1 MSDRMDW
8 IKEKFADFLPEG
20 MAAAVRGD
28 LRGAEQLLDGAQ
40 MQRKEFEE
48 KKPEDEQAEEKPAD
62 PPPPPPPPPPPAET
76 AAETAPEAGD
86 VAAQVADQLTAS
98 VTAAIAGDFSQLTEE
113 KLRALL
119 IAEMSPPAEEPA
131 VEAPP
136 PSNEPG
142 EAQTVED
149 KGVKPSPSPVVPL
162 TDEEQV
168 TALFKSLL
176 QQTED
181 QGALVRTLTAQAE
194 RIAELDAA
202 VKALG
207 PTVQQVIELKAQL
220 ERLTAQ
226 RPRASESDETL
237 LGDDEASKAL
247 GEAIEKGLQGPDQ
260 KFLGVPVKSMPT

>member
-8 IKEKFADFLPEG
+8 IKEKFADFLPDG

-48 KKPEDEQAEEKPAD
+48 KKPEDEQAEEKPAET
-62 PPPPPPPPPPPAET
+62 PPAEA
-76 AAETAPEAGD
+76 AAETTPEAGD

-98 VTAAIAGDFSQLTEE
+98 VTASVGGDFSQLTED

-119 IAEMSPPAEEPA
+119 LAEMSPPAEEPVA
-131 VEAPP
+131 EAPP
-136 PSNEPG
+136 PSHDPG
-142 EAQTVED
+142 EMQMMED
-149 KGVKPSPSPVVPL
+149 KGAKSSPSPAAPV

-168 TALFKSLL
+168 KALFETLL
-176 QQTED
+176 QQTKD
-181 QGALVRTLTAQAE
+181 QGLLVKALTAQAE

-202 VKALG
+202 VKALS